1 MATRSQANMHAQIAS
16 LQKQAINQVSK
27 VLEKQVDAEIDRLS
41 NLTEDDLGKMRQ
53 KRIREMKERADKRE
67 KWRRTGHGTV
77 DEIVDQKDFYTFA
90 KNSERVVVLFYRE
103 GSKWCDIITSILV
116 KIAYKHYETRFLKMN
131 AERAAIIVSQLDIR
145 MMPTMILC
153 KNKKVDRKL
162 QGLDAFSSDGNLNV
176 VNVERVLHDMG
187 FLEEVLFDDKNQL
200 DSLRDAFQ
208 TTLPSDDDSDSLD
221 L

>member
-77 DEIVDQKDFYTFA
+77 EEIVDQKDFYTFA
-90 KNSERVVVLFYRE
+90 KIVSALLFYFIE
-103 GSKWCDIITSILV
+103 KEVNG
-116 KIAYKHYETRFLKMN
+116 
-131 AERAAIIVSQLDIR
+131 AI
-145 MMPTMILC
+145 
-153 KNKKVDRKL
+153 
-162 QGLDAFSSDGNLNV
+162 
-176 VNVERVLHDMG
+176 
-187 FLEEVLFDDKNQL
+187 
-200 DSLRDAFQ
+200 
-208 TTLPSDDDSDSLD
+208 
-221 L
+221 